1 MGASADEIDRQIK
14 ETRDHMDENL
24 GALEQRTATNAIYYG
39 RIAAVVLGAAAVA
52 GAGFLIYRRMRRPSR
67 REQMQSML
75 IQALKDL
82 PASLHDGVDSLR
94 GGAGEVSAKLKKPL
108 PSVKIVV
115 NGDEVAQEPGTV
127 ESIVRRVA
135 PAMVSTASSA
145 LIGRLTRQSP
155 AGGDKESRATMPAY
169 D

>member
-24 GALEQRTATNAIYYG
+24 GALEQRTAKNAIYYG
-39 RIAAVVLGAAAVA
+39 RIAAAVLGAAAVA
-52 GAGFLIYRRMRRPSR
+52 GAGYLIYRRFRRPSR
-67 REQMQSML
+67 REQLQSML

-82 PASLHDGVDSLR
+82 PGSLRDGADSLR
-94 GGAGEVSAKLKKPL
+94 DGAGEVSAKLKKPL
-108 PSVKIVV
+108 PSVKIIV
-115 NGDEVAQEPGTV
+115 NGDEVAQEPGAL

-145 LIGRLTRQSP
+145 MIGRLTRQSP
-155 AGGDKESRATMPAY
+155 AGAEKETRATIPAN

>member
-1 MGASADEIDRQIK
+1 
-14 ETRDHMDENL
+14 
-24 GALEQRTATNAIYYG
+24 
-39 RIAAVVLGAAAVA
+39 
-52 GAGFLIYRRMRRPSR
+52 LIYRRMRRPSR